1 MIKTEQLHLQKAF
14 EQENADHSNAMPSL
28 WGFTGTIQLKNA
40 FHPAVNCSIMPT
52 QSGSDTSKMQLTIEE
67 AQGAQ
72 SLKQILSLLFS
83 DGFSDG
89 TEELIETHDCYRQ
102 T

>member
-1 MIKTEQLHLQKAF
+1 
-14 EQENADHSNAMPSL
+14 
-28 WGFTGTIQLKNA
+28 
-40 FHPAVNCSIMPT
+40 MPT
-52 QSGSDTSKMQLTIEE
+52 QTVSDTSKMQLNIEE

-72 SLKQILSLLFS
+72 SLKQILSLLLS